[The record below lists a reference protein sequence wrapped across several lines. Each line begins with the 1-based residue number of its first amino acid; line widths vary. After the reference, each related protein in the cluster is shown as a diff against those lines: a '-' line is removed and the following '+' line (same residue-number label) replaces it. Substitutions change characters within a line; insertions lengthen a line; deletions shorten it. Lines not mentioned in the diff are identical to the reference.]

1 MSRLLILL
9 AALSLA
15 VARAA
20 AADAPVLVA
29 DADTVRSDENHTW
42 TADFV
47 IRNNV
52 RAGLYPDSLFLDTED
67 LDAGDTRG
75 PRRTTASLATL
86 VRMMQPI
93 AAEDSSVFTYNTS
106 AAAEHARLVFR
117 MYLHDAL
124 GGHHAI
130 QYSMVLNGGVLTDAF
145 PSKTLTAANK
155 RNVEVVAATPMNA
168 TAPAPGILLVHGE
181 GANARRQLRQIKQ
194 IADRGYGVVAV
205 SQPGYGTSGGPADM
219 AGPATLA
226 ALEAALGELKGMPGV
241 DPKRIAVWGVGS
253 GATAALLLG
262 AKHAELST
270 VVAQGASYDLWAT
283 YRAADA
289 AGQSRIVAEA
299 GRDSAAWRARSPL
312 MQIAT
317 FKCPVLV
324 LHGEKDATAPAS
336 AAHAFNAGVLK
347 RQGSVESKFVP
358 EDGRVLSRSDNVRF
372 VFDHLERRFRP

>member
-1 MSRLLILL
+1 MSRLLFLL
-9 AALSLA
+9 AALSLGL
-15 VARAA
+15 ARVA

-29 DADTVRSDENHTW
+29 EADTVQSDENHTW
-42 TADFV
+42 TADFL

-52 RAGLYPDSLFLDTED
+52 RAGLYPDSLFLETED
-67 LDAGDTRG
+67 LDAGETRT
-75 PRRTTASLATL
+75 PRRTTTSLATL

-93 AAEDSSVFTYNTS
+93 AAEDSSVFTYNAS
-106 AAAEHARLVFR
+106 ATAEHARLGFR

-124 GGHHAI
+124 GGQHMI
-130 QYSMVLNGGVLTDAF
+130 QYSMLLNGGVLTDAF
-145 PSKTLTAANK
+145 PSRTLTAANK
-155 RNVEVVAATPMNA
+155 RGVEVVSATPMNA
-168 TAPAPGILLVHGE
+168 AGPAPGILLVHGE

-194 IADRGYGVVAV
+194 LADRGYGVVAV
-205 SQPGYGTSGGPADM
+205 SQPGYGTSAGPADL

-226 ALEAALGELKGMPGV
+226 ALEAALAELKRMPGV

-253 GATAALLLG
+253 GGTAALLLG
-262 AKHAELST
+262 AKHPELST

-289 AGQSRIVAEA
+289 AGQRSIVAEA

-312 MQIAT
+312 VQIAM

-336 AAHAFNAGVLK
+336 AAHAFAATLLK
-347 RQGSVESKFVP
+347 RQGSLESRFVP
-358 EDGRVLSRSDNVRF
+358 DDGRALSRSDNVRF
-372 VFDHLERRFRP
+372 VFDHLGRRFRP